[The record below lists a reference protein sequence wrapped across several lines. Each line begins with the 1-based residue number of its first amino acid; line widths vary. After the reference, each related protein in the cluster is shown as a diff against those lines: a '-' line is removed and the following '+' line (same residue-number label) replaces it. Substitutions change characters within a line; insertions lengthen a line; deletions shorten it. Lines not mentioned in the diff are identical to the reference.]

1 MLLENFINDKV
12 DIWITENQIILIKIF
27 IGKQIER
34 K

>member
-27 IGKQIER
+27 IGSLKL
-34 K
+34 